1 MKYAFRFLMHQ
12 PLRLFITIGGTTL
25 CVVLML
31 FLFSIYRG
39 VADGSVEYIRKSN
52 ADLWVVQRNVTN
64 ILRGTSILSTAH
76 GKLLETVPQIESVSP
91 VLFIL
96 STIKKD
102 NMSATAFLTGFDAK
116 TGIGGPPGIIKG
128 RSVKTDDEIV
138 LDKSFALKYGCK
150 LGERVIVQDDTL
162 SVVGLSEGTNAFVI
176 QYAFVSLIRAQ
187 TIIGYPGLVSCY
199 QIKVKQGENIVEAIS
214 TIREE
219 VPGTDVYDH
228 ATFLQNNIKEMESGF
243 LPLLY
248 TVAAIGGVVL
258 TIILSLLL
266 TINILER
273 RKDFAALKILGAPR
287 GFLPGIVTWQAML
300 IIFISFVIAL
310 VLFFLMVRVVETIS
324 PEINTKTSLTQ
335 IGITFIL
342 SSILGFL
349 SALLSMR
356 RLRHIYPLE
365 VYQ

>member
-12 PLRLFITIGGTTL
+12 PFRLFITIGGTTL

-52 ADLWVVQRNVTN
+52 TDLWVLQRNVTN

-76 GKLLETVPQIESVSP
+76 GTVLETVPQIESVSP

-96 STIKKD
+96 STIKKED
-102 NMSATAFLTGFDAK
+102 MSATAFLTGFDMK
-116 TGIGGPPGIIKG
+116 RGIGGPPCITKG
-128 RSVKTDDEIV
+128 RSITADDEIV
-138 LDKSFALKYGCK
+138 LDKSFALKYNCK
-150 LGERVIVQDDTL
+150 LGERVVVQDDTL
-162 SVVGLSEGTNAFVI
+162 RIVGLSKGTNAFVI
-176 QYAFVSLIRAQ
+176 QYAFVSLHRAH
-187 TIIGYPGLVSCY
+187 TIIGYPGLVSCFL
-199 QIKVKQGENIVEAIS
+199 IKVKQGKSIAETIS

-248 TVAAIGGVVL
+248 TIAAIGGVVL
-258 TIILSLLL
+258 TIILTLLL
-266 TINILER
+266 TINIIER
-273 RKDFAALKILGAPR
+273 RKDFAAMKILGAPR
-287 GFLPGIVTWQAML
+287 GFLPGIITWQAIL
-300 IIFISFVIAL
+300 IIIVSFIIAL
-310 VLFFLMVRVVETIS
+310 ILFFIMVEIVEAIS
-324 PEINTKTSLTQ
+324 PEISTKTSLTQ
-335 IGITFIL
+335 IGLTFIL
-342 SSILGFL
+342 ATILGFL
-349 SALLSMR
+349 SALFSMR